1 MQKTKNRITNV
12 IIIKNWNK
20 LYFGMKQHCGTKNL
34 IDQRGITL
42 GKILYSCKSILC
54 YCVCTTSWSRD
65 ITSFRKLNFQLI
77 KCSAFH
83 LLASKDLNCVA
94 FQCFNYGRTWKGFK
108 KMRHL
113 CILSLKISNG
123 QSESVNRR
131 TDNTM
136 AKRKRTNN
144 NLQNIHINL

>member
-1 MQKTKNRITNV
+1 MLLFV
-12 IIIKNWNK
+12 
-20 LYFGMKQHCGTKNL
+20 LP
-34 IDQRGITL
+34 RGH
-42 GKILYSCKSILC
+42 
-54 YCVCTTSWSRD
+54 VTSM
-65 ITSFRKLNFQLI
+65 SFRKLNFQLI

-94 FQCFNYGRTWKGFK
+94 FQCFNYGRTRKGFQ

-113 CILSLKISNG
+113 CILKISNG

-136 AKRKRTNN
+136 AKRNEQKDKQHSTKHTHKTKERITRTP
-144 NLQNIHINL
+144 LKTGVELGCSGRAGST

>member
-1 MQKTKNRITNV
+1 MLLFV
-12 IIIKNWNK
+12 
-20 LYFGMKQHCGTKNL
+20 LP
-34 IDQRGITL
+34 RGH
-42 GKILYSCKSILC
+42 
-54 YCVCTTSWSRD
+54 VTS
-65 ITSFRKLNFQLI
+65 TSFRKLNFQLI

-94 FQCFNYGRTWKGFK
+94 FQCFNYGRTRKGFQ

-136 AKRKRTNN
+136 AKRKRTKEQTTIYKTYTKN
-144 NLQNIHINL
+144 